1 MIFSGQ
7 YDDNGLPIMMENAG
21 GRYYEGIS
29 SDAKDLDFEDDYY
42 KITRYTGNMQNL
54 NNELANYQ
62 NMIDSGNYIK
72 TPTAVSSLSSLGLK
86 DLTPANPSIPV
97 ETLLQQ
103 PVPSYKAGGLLN
115 FKDNYFSSANRYNRL
130 EDRANKYNIDL
141 LQSDGTAKTN
151 QELASETRS
160 ARNAAFANS
169 GVGKAAGVVSSI
181 APQVRGM
188 ILAGGTPGDYE
199 PERAKAAGAVSGL
212 GTGLQLGM
220 NFGPIGAALGAVL
233 GGVGGALFGKSQAKK
248 AEEERKENKE
258 NLLAANIASGKTQN
272 EVRSAGVLGQY
283 DTEGITS
290 SYYAKYGGFM
300 GQPDYTVEGGEL
312 MMAPN
317 NNPPQTD
324 NNGRVTQVG
333 KNMFKFEG
341 DTHDAPSGG
350 IGVQGGNSEFAS
362 QTNQVL
368 DSGFVFSDRLKAD
381 PNDYLKNI

>member
-1 MIFSGQ
+1 M
-7 YDDNGLPIMMENAG
+7 
-21 GRYYEGIS
+21 
-29 SDAKDLDFEDDYY
+29 
-42 KITRYTGNMQNL
+42 
-54 NNELANYQ
+54 
-62 NMIDSGNYIK
+62 
-72 TPTAVSSLSSLGLK
+72 
-86 DLTPANPSIPV
+86 
-97 ETLLQQ
+97 
-103 PVPSYKAGGLLN
+103 
-115 FKDNYFSSANRYNRL
+115 
-130 EDRANKYNIDL
+130 
-141 LQSDGTAKTN
+141 
-151 QELASETRS
+151 
-160 ARNAAFANS
+160 
-169 GVGKAAGVVSSI
+169 
-181 APQVRGM
+181 
-188 ILAGGTPGDYE
+188 
-199 PERAKAAGAVSGL
+199 
-212 GTGLQLGM
+212 
-220 NFGPIGAALGAVL
+220 
-233 GGVGGALFGKSQAKK
+233 
-248 AEEERKENKE
+248 
-258 NLLAANIASGKTQN
+258 LAANIASGKTQN

>member
-1 MIFSGQ
+1 MRSFETFAQIF
-7 YDDNGLPIMMENAG
+7 
-21 GRYYEGIS
+21 
-29 SDAKDLDFEDDYY
+29 
-42 KITRYTGNMQNL
+42 
-54 NNELANYQ
+54 
-62 NMIDSGNYIK
+62 
-72 TPTAVSSLSSLGLK
+72 LK
-86 DLTPANPSIPV
+86 
-97 ETLLQQ
+97 
-103 PVPSYKAGGLLN
+103 
-115 FKDNYFSSANRYNRL
+115 FF
-130 EDRANKYNIDL
+130 
-141 LQSDGTAKTN
+141 DGTAKTN

-181 APQVRGM
+181 APQVSGM

-220 NFGPIGAALGAVL
+220 NFGPIGAAVGAVL
-233 GGVGGALFGKSQAKK
+233 GGIGGAIFGGSQAKK
-248 AEEERKENKE
+248 AENERKENKE
-258 NLLAANIASGKTQN
+258 NMLAANIASGKTQN